1 MEMATTTAKAPGVK
15 PAQAG
20 RKDFEAVVSRKALG
34 RNLPQSMGRRLWAPM
49 WAMAVMA
56 FGVGI
61 VLAIVR
67 ASAIADD
74 PADVETIAA
83 LQHYTAG
90 FMFLGF
96 AAVLAA
102 VSFAIAR
109 ILGVFRVGG
118 GQVQEA
124 SGVSVQTLKMPKSAK
139 GMLLFMMM
147 GMMAIVGAVIL
158 HFIIGATV
166 PSSDPADIMRSGQ
179 WFDVLE
185 GVRRIGV
192 GMMLFGILLGLAT
205 IVKAIRFQ
213 AVRIREVPDE
223 AARS

>member
-1 MEMATTTAKAPGVK
+1 MATTTAKAPGVK
-15 PAQAG
+15 PAPAG

-67 ASAIADD
+67 
-74 PADVETIAA
+74 DVETIAA

-205 IVKAIRFQ
+205 IVKVIRFQ